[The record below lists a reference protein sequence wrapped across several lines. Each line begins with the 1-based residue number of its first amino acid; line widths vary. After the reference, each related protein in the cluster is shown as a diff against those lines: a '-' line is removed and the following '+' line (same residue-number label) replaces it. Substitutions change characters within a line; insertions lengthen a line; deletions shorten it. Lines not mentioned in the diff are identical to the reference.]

1 MKHKQER
8 EALHQGEL
16 TTTPRMLR
24 SRASRA
30 LRLHD
35 YAETLSSAAELNW
48 RHARRNREQDQKQ
61 ITTKRNQQQ

>member
-16 TTTPRMLR
+16 TTTPRMPR

-30 LRLHD
+30 
-35 YAETLSSAAELNW
+35 YAYMTMEKRYQALLNW
-48 RHARRNREQDQKQ
+48 IGGHARRNREQDQKQ